1 MRAPRATVQPSHRVR
16 AAHYRPTVRARH
28 TTVRPCARS
37 APPFVF
43 FVCFV
48 VNPSAVCPPF
58 RPRPSAL
65 AYVVNPSAVCF
76 TSPGM
81 ILAARGAVFRISTN
95 AQPSLRMRGS
105 LNGILRHLQQCAAIS
120 TKFLRISTHAQPSLR
135 MRGSLNGILRHLQP
149 CAAISTKFCAS
160 PRMRSHLHPCAA
172 PCMEFSAISTNAR
185 LSPKSFARL
194 YGMRARLQ
202 SCAGAC
208 AACAVVW
215 RKIAF
220 VSPARTGVH
229 ANGAPLPRRSAR
241 SRGPRRPPTSRF
253 ARPAKRSPHRAR
265 RMCLPRRGRA
275 ACAPVREAPSC
286 TRPPSLAARPRA
298 PRRRADGFC
307 GGGAVWISEAG
318 CPLAGTP
325 SVAEKARA
333 QLAAPPSFIGRLTHG
348 SFSRSFP

>member
-95 AQPSLRMRGS
+95 
-105 LNGILRHLQQCAAIS
+105 
-120 TKFLRISTHAQPSLR
+120 AQPSLR